1 MLILRLPNQKLD
13 QQADGWFAKLKQ
25 LDPIGNLVFFPGVVC
40 LVLALQWG
48 GSIYS
53 WKDAR
58 IIVLLILCG
67 ILIIAFIFIQI
78 HKQDNGTVPPRIVKN
93 RSIAASIWFTFFNG
107 AGMMILMYYLPIWFQ
122 AIKGVS
128 AVKSGIMLLPL
139 VLSTV
144 VSSIVS
150 GVLVSKIGYYTPF
163 FLLSS
168 ILSPIGGGLI
178 STFTPTTNHSMWIG
192 YQVLFGFSLG
202 LGMQQPMN
210 VLGTVLDRTD
220 VSTGTA
226 VIFFVRF
233 LGAAIFVPV
242 AENVF
247 VTQLIKK
254 LQNLPGIS
262 PDAVAKGGA
271 TAIRQLVS
279 GADLGILLH
288 DYNDAIVDVFYIV
301 IATSAITIFG
311 SVLVEWKSL
320 KKAAEEEK
328 QRDKAAKEGQ
338 EKQDTESKDL
348 GKQNVEKHEAKEDTE
363 TEEAV

>member
-1 MLILRLPNQKLD
+1 M
-13 QQADGWFAKLKQ
+13 
-25 LDPIGNLVFFPGVVC
+25 FFPGVVC

-48 GSIYS
+48 GSTYS

-58 IIVLLILCG
+58 IIVLLILCV

-93 RSIAASIWFTFFNG
+93 RSIAASIWFSFFNG
-107 AGMMILMYYLPIWFQ
+107 GSMMILMYYLPIWFQ

-144 VSSIVS
+144 LTGIIS

-163 FLLSS
+163 FILCS

-178 STFTPTTNHSMWIG
+178 STFTPTTGHSKWIG
-192 YQVLFGFSLG
+192 YQVLFGFALG

-210 VLGTVLDRTD
+210 VIGTVLDRTD

-226 VIFFVRF
+226 VIFFMRF

-247 VTQLIKK
+247 LTQLIKK
-254 LQNLPGIS
+254 LQNLPSIS

-271 TAIRQLVS
+271 TALRQLVS
-279 GADLGILLH
+279 GSDLGILLH
-288 DYNDAIVDVFYIV
+288 DYNDALVDVFYLA
-301 IATSAITIFG
+301 IATSGITIFG

-328 QRDKAAKEGQ
+328 QRDKAAKESRKQ
-338 EKQDTESKDL
+338 KAETKDLEKQDVE
-348 GKQNVEKHEAKEDTE
+348 KQDVEKHEEKEDTE
-363 TEEAV
+363 TEKTI